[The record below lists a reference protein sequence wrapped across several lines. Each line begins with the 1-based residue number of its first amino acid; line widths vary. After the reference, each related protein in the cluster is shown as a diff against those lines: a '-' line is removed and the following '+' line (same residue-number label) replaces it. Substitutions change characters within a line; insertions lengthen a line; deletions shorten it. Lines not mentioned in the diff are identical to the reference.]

1 LESPVTT
8 IKFTDKIAQYIKQEA
23 LDLNKLVLVL
33 PSERATKYIAR
44 SLYNAFGKP
53 IFSPE
58 MITIDRWVR
67 SCSSR
72 PILDRTRLLIKLFNI
87 QRETYKDAIDQSFD
101 DFLNWGGL
109 LLADYDEIERY
120 LLDSKAV
127 FTNLLAVKELEGW
140 DIESWSFEPQ
150 KLTEAQKRF
159 MEFWDRLPIF
169 FKQLV
174 DQLKAEDAFFMGQAY
189 RELAEEIDRAF
200 IDHNDKIFLFAGF
213 NALSPAELSI
223 MKQLQNL
230 GRAHILWDTDAYYL
244 DNPLHEAGAFL
255 RHNLTQLGIND
266 SPVPSALT
274 ETNKHIR
281 IIECTQR
288 TGQVKAAATILS
300 ELNAEQLNDTLLLLA
315 DEQLISVL
323 LKNIPAS
330 VGKANLTLG
339 LPLRL
344 TAIKT
349 WVDLFFSFQE
359 NALRFKTTAIYFKD
373 LQKFLS
379 HPFIYGIMDEKERAQ
394 HVKLEQEI
402 IKKNKL
408 FIRRDGLQ
416 LSKKI
421 KDILDLIATPWE
433 MNWKHAVQ
441 SIRQV
446 NFLLNHSFIE
456 QDEFE
461 QALIEAFD
469 GQLLDFE
476 NIVSEGIP
484 DMQLRSFKSLF
495 NQHWSNRSLAY
506 YGTPL
511 GGLQVM
517 GLLETRL
524 LDFKHVI
531 MIGVNEGNVPATN
544 PIQTMIPM
552 DLRKYFGLPTPR
564 EKQGLFAHHF
574 YRLFHHAEDVWI
586 TYSSGQDAMMSTEKS
601 RYVTQLELELNRLN
615 KSNILIDHQQYV
627 LPLKDQSFEANV
639 DFSVEKT
646 QDIFNRMDEVLQ
658 KSFSASAMKKYIT
671 CPLDF
676 YYRYILD
683 FKEEEDVSEEVEH
696 SDFGTFIHDVL
707 EELYTPF
714 VRHDKNGKL
723 ISPAPSAIL
732 PHDIDQMLNRFEHIM
747 EKRFLK
753 HFNDDPQLFS
763 TGKNFLSYKMALELT
778 KRILLSEKAFLE
790 SCNEP
795 VFIEYLEVVLQ
806 DNLNIPVNEKEKQV
820 NLFGIVDRID
830 SVGGRYRIIDYKSG
844 SVSAAD
850 VTCKPKESVL
860 ETLGGPKHVLQLLL
874 YAHLFKKNFGI
885 IPDQAC
891 IYSLVN
897 VKEGLFP
904 LSSELPLTDLIA
916 LIPEFLQELLTDMY
930 MIEQPFRH
938 TEQRNSYCLHCLN

>member
-1 LESPVTT
+1 LESLDTSL
-8 IKFTDKIAQYIKQEA
+8 KFTDRIAHYIKQEQ
-23 LDLNKLVLVL
+23 LDLENLVLVL
-33 PSERATKYIAR
+33 PSERAAKYIAR
-44 SLYNAFGKP
+44 SLFRAFGKP
-53 IFSPE
+53 IFAPE
-58 MITIDRWVR
+58 MITIDRWTR

-87 QRETYKDAIDQSFD
+87 QRESYNDAIDQSFD
-101 DFLNWGGL
+101 DFLNWGSL

-120 LLDSKAV
+120 LLDPNAV

-140 DIESWSFEPQ
+140 DIETWSFEQQ
-150 KLTEAQKRF
+150 KLTAAQKRF
-159 MEFWDRLPIF
+159 MEFWDRLPIYYR
-169 FKQLV
+169 QLV
-174 DQLKAEDAFFMGQAY
+174 DQLKQEDSFFMGQAY
-189 RELAEEIDRAF
+189 RELAEQIDRAF
-200 IDHNDKIFLFAGF
+200 LPNKDRVFLFAGF

-223 MKQLQNL
+223 MKQLHNL
-230 GRAHILWDTDAYYL
+230 GRAHILWDIDTYYL
-244 DNPLHEAGAFL
+244 DNPLHEAGTFL
-255 RHNLTQLGIND
+255 RHNITALEQKEVHV
-266 SPVPSALT
+266 SHALT
-274 ETNKHIR
+274 ENNKHIR

-349 WVDLFFSFQE
+349 WVDLVFSFQE

-379 HPFIYGIMDEKERAQ
+379 HPFIYGIMDEMERAQ
-394 HVKLEQEI
+394 QVKLEQEI
-402 IKKNKL
+402 IRKNKL

-416 LSKKI
+416 LSEKI
-421 KDILDLIATPWE
+421 KEILNVIAASWD
-433 MNWKHAVQ
+433 MDWQQAIA
-441 SIRQV
+441 SIRRL
-446 NFLLNHSFIE
+446 NFLLMHALIE

-461 QALIEAFD
+461 QALLEAYD
-469 GQLLDFE
+469 GQLIEFE

-531 MIGVNEGNVPATN
+531 MVGVNEGNIPATN

-574 YRLFHHAEDVWI
+574 YRLLHHAEDVWI
-586 TYSSGQDAMMSTEKS
+586 TYSSGQDAMMNTEQS
-601 RYVTQLELELNRLN
+601 RYITQLELELNRLN
-615 KSNILIDHQQYV
+615 KSNIIIDHLQYV
-627 LPLKDQSFEANV
+627 LPLDASSSVSNSALKV
-639 DFSVEKT
+639 DKT
-646 QDIFNRMDEVLQ
+646 PEICQRMDEVLQ
-658 KSFSASAMKKYIT
+658 KSLSASAMKKYIT

-676 YYRYILD
+676 YYRYILE

-696 SDFGTFIHDVL
+696 SEFGTFIHDVL
-707 EELYTPF
+707 EDLYKPF
-714 VRHDKNGKL
+714 VRHDNYGKL

-732 PHDIDQMLNRFEHIM
+732 PHDIDHMLNRFEHLM
-747 EKRFLK
+747 ERRFLK
-753 HFNDDPQLFS
+753 HFNEDPQLFS
-763 TGKNFLSYKMALELT
+763 TGKNFLSYQMALELT
-778 KRILLSEKAFLE
+778 KRILLAEKAFLE
-790 SCNEP
+790 SCTEP
-795 VFIEYLEVVLQ
+795 VFIEYLEVILQ
-806 DNLNIPVNEKEKQV
+806 DELIISINDHNKPV

-844 SVSAAD
+844 SVTSED
-850 VTCKPKESVL
+850 VTCKTKPTVL
-860 ETLGGPKHVLQLLL
+860 ETLSAPKHVLQLLI

-885 IPDQAC
+885 VPDQAC

-904 LSSELPLTDLIA
+904 LSSELSLNDLIG
-916 LIPEFLQELLTDMY
+916 LIPEFLQELLLDMY
-930 MIEQPFRH
+930 NTDQPFSH
-938 TEQRNSYCLHCLN
+938 TEQRNAYCLNCSN